1 MKFDDTAYMT
11 FRKIQLEEEKS
22 PLLTKIEQMFYSKLS
37 EYQEN
42 PSNMTEKEIQNIKK
56 IFIGICEI
64 RERKI
69 VQAAHSKARGGKPD
83 LKNMLDKEKKLF
95 NSIVDI
101 MLQSRKR
108 FFSEDQ
114 IVASEKPYTVE
125 FKIVGKRGLVK

>member
-1 MKFDDTAYMT
+1 M
-11 FRKIQLEEEKS
+11 EEEKS

-37 EYQEN
+37 ELQEN
-42 PSNMTEKEIQNIKK
+42 PSNMTEKEIQNIGK

-83 LKNMLDKEKKLF
+83 LKNMLDMEKKLF
-95 NSIVDI
+95 DSIVDI

-108 FFSEDQ
+108 FFSEDYNV
-114 IVASEKPYTVE
+114 IDGKLYSTV
-125 FKIVGKRGLVK
+125 

>member
-11 FRKIQLEEEKS
+11 FREIQLEEEKS
-22 PLLTKIEQMFYSKLS
+22 PLLTKIERKFYSKLS
-37 EYQEN
+37 EFKKT
-42 PSNMTEKEIQNIKK
+42 PSNITEKEIQNIEK

-83 LKNMLDKEKKLF
+83 LKNMLDEEKKLF
-95 NSIVDI
+95 DSIVDI

-108 FFSEDQ
+108 YFSEDYNV
-114 IVASEKPYTVE
+114 INGKLCSTV
-125 FKIVGKRGLVK
+125 